1 MKRCSMMTFYCAV
14 RLHFLSGHWILL
26 VADISIKYKAV
37 CETKGLED
45 FQYLFLLF
53 INYFTFYD
61 KVIYIHINGR

>member
-1 MKRCSMMTFYCAV
+1 MKRGSMITFYCAV
-14 RLHFLSGHWILL
+14 RLDFLSGNWILL

-61 KVIYIHINGR
+61 KVIYIHINGK